1 MTTAIRVLHLEDDP
15 ADAQRIG
22 AGLQAEDLACDIAW
36 VQTREDFIAALQ
48 RQAFDLVLCDYE
60 VGGLELLRQ
69 VLQQQPGILL
79 IVMSAELLT
88 EEEGVECMKAGATD
102 YVIKR
107 RLRRLGYSVRRAI
120 AERQHMA
127 ALRQVEDDLRALN
140 ADLEARVHLRTAEL
154 ETANAFLN
162 SVIQHIP
169 YQVIVK
175 NANDLKIVRVNRS
188 VEELTGRSQQEL
200 LGKTVHDFVSSKEEA
215 DFFTAK
221 DKEALALG
229 REVDIPEETLHTRDG
244 SVRVLHAKK
253 IPILDEAG
261 QPRYVLTMSEDVTE
275 RKKKEREIERLNAAL
290 AQRSAEVEAAN
301 RAKSTFLATMSHEI
315 RTPMNGMLGM
325 LELLSLTELDAEQ
338 RETLGLVRESSRS
351 LLRII
356 DDILDFSKIE
366 AGKLEVRPEVVSI
379 KRLIEEVQ
387 SIYLGNASS
396 KGLIVRRMVDPRI
409 SPALRVDPVRL
420 RQILNNFVS
429 NAIKFTSEGWID
441 INVQWLG
448 RAEGQE
454 NLRFEVKDTGI
465 GISPEDQQRL
475 FQPFSQADGDEAR
488 RRPGG
493 TGLGLVISRQLAQ
506 MMGGSISLESE
517 PGKGTTITLEL
528 SLPIA
533 EPLPGSDAD
542 GARALPAATAMRRM
556 APGTAQAETEGTLV
570 LLVDDHPVNR
580 MLLLRQ
586 VRTLGYAAQ
595 TADDGVQ
602 ALEMWKSGRFGLVIT
617 DCHMPH
623 MDGYELARSIRSA
636 GVRRGARARAD
647 HRLHRQR
654 AAGGGRGVLRRRHGR
669 LPGQAGG
676 TGAADRK
683 ARSMAAASPG
693 PLAARRSR
701 RLKPGGRPLRQ
712 PDRPGAPHGEMRWRR
727 VDGGRGSCSLPAN
740 LRGRLGR
747 TQAGGGRRRRR
758 PGHPVRPPHG
768 GRQQDGRCARV
779 RSRMREH
786 RARQPHRRLEGGSR
800 RHVGVRAGT
809 DAPGCLFRGSQG
821 NGLTGKSG
829 PFDFG
834 CRIRPLRGR
843 PSTSAEAPSP
853 TEDQRHR
860 CLRGQL
866 VIGAQ
871 TVGSTERSD
880 LRS

>member
-1 MTTAIRVLHLEDDP
+1 MTAAIRLLHLEDDP
-15 ADAQRIG
+15 ADAERIRG
-22 AGLQAEDLACDIAW
+22 RLQDEELACDIVW
-36 VQTREDFIAALQ
+36 VQTREDFVSTLQ
-48 RQAFDLVLCDYE
+48 RRAFDLVLSDYE
-60 VGGLELLRQ
+60 IGGAELLRQ
-69 VLQQQPGILL
+69 VLQQQPELLL
-79 IVMSAELLT
+79 IVISTGLT
-88 EEEGVECMKAGATD
+88 EEEAVDCMKAGATD
-102 YVIKR
+102 YVLKQ
-107 RLRRLGYSVRRAI
+107 RLGRLGFSVRRAL
-120 AERQHMA
+120 AEQRQKA
-127 ALRQVEDDLRALN
+127 ALRQAEEDLRALN
-140 ADLEARVHLRTAEL
+140 ADLEARVGLRTAEL

-175 NANDLKIVRVNRS
+175 DANDLKIVRVNRS
-188 VEELTGRSQQEL
+188 MEEMTGRSQQEL
-200 LGKTVHDFVSSKEEA
+200 LGKTAYEFVSSKEEA

-244 SVRVLHAKK
+244 SVHVLHAKK

-261 QPRYVLTMSEDVTE
+261 QPRYVLTMAEDVTE

-290 AQRSAEVEAAN
+290 AQRSTEVEAAN
-301 RAKSTFLATMSHEI
+301 RAKGTFLATMSHEI

-325 LELLSLTELDAEQ
+325 LELLSLTELDAGQ

-396 KGLIVRRMVDPRI
+396 KGLIVRRMVDARI

-448 RAEGQE
+448 RSEGQE

-493 TGLGLVISRQLAQ
+493 TGLGLVISRQLAK
-506 MMGGSISLESE
+506 MMGGSISLEST
-517 PGKGTTITLEL
+517 PGKGSTITLEL
-528 SLPIA
+528 SLPVA
-533 EPLPGSDAD
+533 EPLPGSGAD
-542 GARALPAATAMRRM
+542 SARTLPATTAMRRM
-556 APGTAQAETEGTLV
+556 APGTAQAEAEGTLV

-586 VRTLGYAAQ
+586 VRTLGFAAQ

-602 ALEMWKSGRFGLVIT
+602 ALELWKSGRFGLVIT

-623 MDGYELARSIRSA
+623 MDGYELARSIRGLESDA
-636 GVRRGARARAD
+636 GGERVPIVACTANALQGEAETC
-647 HRLHRQR
+647 L
-654 AAGGGRGVLRRRHGR
+654 AAGMDDFLVKPVELAQLTEKLDRW
-669 LPGQAGG
+669 LP
-676 TGAADRK
+676 
-683 ARSMAAASPG
+683 
-693 PLAARRSR
+693 
-701 RLKPGGRPLRQ
+701 
-712 PDRPGAPHGEMRWRR
+712 
-727 VDGGRGSCSLPAN
+727 LP
-740 LRGRLGR
+740 
-747 TQAGGGRRRRR
+747 Q
-758 PGHPVRPPHG
+758 
-768 GRQQDGRCARV
+768 
-779 RSRMREH
+779 
-786 RARQPHRRLEGGSR
+786 
-800 RHVGVRAGT
+800 
-809 DAPGCLFRGSQG
+809 
-821 NGLTGKSG
+821 
-829 PFDFG
+829 
-834 CRIRPLRGR
+834 
-843 PSTSAEAPSP
+843 APSP
-853 TEDQRHR
+853 PAAPAGSSPEAAPSISPIDQALLTATCGGDASMVGEVLAAFRRTCEDDSAGLGQAVAAGNLAQVTQFAHR
-860 CLRGQL
+860 MAGAGKM
-866 VIGAQ
+866 IGALAFAAACEDI
-871 TVGSTERSD
+871 ERASRIGD
-880 LRS
+880 WKVVLAGMSAFEQERTRLAAYFEWRKEAS

>member
-1 MTTAIRVLHLEDDP
+1 MTTAIRVLHFEDDA
-15 ADAQRIG
+15 ADAQRIA
-22 AGLQAEDLACDIAW
+22 AGLRAEDLNCDITW
-36 VQTREDFIAALQ
+36 VQTREDLIAALE
-48 RQAFDLVLCDYE
+48 REAFDLVLCDYE
-60 VGGLELLRQ
+60 AGGMALLRQ
-69 VLQQQPGILL
+69 VLQEHPGILM
-79 IVMSAELLT
+79 IVVTAELMS
-88 EEEGVECMKAGATD
+88 EEEGVECLEAGATD

-120 AERQHMA
+120 AERQHLA
-127 ALRQVEDDLRALN
+127 ALCQVEDDLRALN

-162 SVIQHIP
+162 SVIHHIP

-175 NANDLKIVRVNRS
+175 DAKDLKVVRVNRAM
-188 VEELTGRSQQEL
+188 ETLTGRRQEEL
-200 LGKTVHDFVSSKEEA
+200 LGKTAYEFVNSKAEA

-221 DKEALALG
+221 DREALALG
-229 REVDIPEETLHTRDG
+229 REVDIPAEELHTRDG

-275 RKKKEREIERLNAAL
+275 RTKKEREIERLNATL

-325 LELLSLTELDAEQ
+325 LELLSLTELDSEQ

-379 KRLIEEVQ
+379 KRVIEEVQ

-396 KGLIVRRMVDPRI
+396 KGLIVRRMVDPRV

-448 RAEGQE
+448 RSNGQE
-454 NLRFEVKDTGI
+454 SLRFEVKDTGI

-475 FQPFSQADGDEAR
+475 FQPFSQAEGEDAR
-488 RRPGG
+488 KRPSG

-506 MMGGSISLESE
+506 MMGGTINLDSA
-517 PGKGTTITLEL
+517 PGKGSTISLEL
-528 SLPIA
+528 SLPVA
-533 EPLPGSDAD
+533 EPPPGSGAD
-542 GARALPAATAMRRM
+542 GARALPAGSAVRRM
-556 APGTAQAETEGTLV
+556 APGIAQAEKEGTLV

-602 ALEMWKSGRFGLVIT
+602 ALQMWKSGRFGLVIT

-623 MDGYELARSIRSA
+623 MDGYELARSIRR
-636 GVRRGARARAD
+636 VEAD
-647 HRLHRQR
+647 EKRERVPIIACTANALQGEAEACL
-654 AAGGGRGVLRRRHGR
+654 AAGMDAFLVKPVELAQLIDKLDRW
-669 LPGQAGG
+669 LPLP
-676 TGAADRK
+676 RP
-683 ARSMAAASPG
+683 AS
-693 PLAARRSR
+693 PLAAPAASAPAAATSAGPIDQA
-701 RLKPGGRPLRQ
+701 LLTATCGGDVSMVGEVLAAFQRTCEDDSGGLRQ
-712 PDRPGAPHGEMRWRR
+712 AVATDDVAQVTQFAHRMAGASKMVGALAFAAACENIERASRNGDWKA
-727 VDGGRGSCSLPAN
+727 VLGGMPAFEQERTR
-740 LRGRLGR
+740 LAAYFEGR
-747 TQAGGGRRRRR
+747 
-758 PGHPVRPPHG
+758 
-768 GRQQDGRCARV
+768 
-779 RSRMREH
+779 
-786 RARQPHRRLEGGSR
+786 
-800 RHVGVRAGT
+800 
-809 DAPGCLFRGSQG
+809 
-821 NGLTGKSG
+821 K
-829 PFDFG
+829 
-834 CRIRPLRGR
+834 
-843 PSTSAEAPSP
+843 
-853 TEDQRHR
+853 
-860 CLRGQL
+860 
-866 VIGAQ
+866 Q
-871 TVGSTERSD
+871 TA
-880 LRS
+880 

>member
-1 MTTAIRVLHLEDDP
+1 MA
-15 ADAQRIG
+15 
-22 AGLQAEDLACDIAW
+22 
-36 VQTREDFIAALQ
+36 
-48 RQAFDLVLCDYE
+48 
-60 VGGLELLRQ
+60 LLRQ
-69 VLQQQPGILL
+69 VLQQHPGILL
-79 IVMSAELLT
+79 IVVTAELLP
-88 EEEGVECMKAGATD
+88 EEEGVECLEAGATD

-107 RLRRLGYSVRRAI
+107 RLRRLGYAVRRAI

-127 ALRQVEDDLRALN
+127 ALRQVEDHLRALN

-162 SVIQHIP
+162 SVIHHIP

-175 NANDLKIVRVNRS
+175 DAKDLKVIRVNRS
-188 VEELTGRSQQEL
+188 AEDMTGRSEQEL
-200 LGKTVHDFVSSKEEA
+200 LGKTARDFVSSKEEA

-244 SVRVLHAKK
+244 SVHILHAKK

-261 QPRYVLTMSEDVTE
+261 QPRWLLTMSEDVTE

-315 RTPMNGMLGM
+315 RTPMHGMLGM

-338 RETLGLVRESSRS
+338 RETLGLVRESSRA

-448 RAEGQE
+448 RSNGQE
-454 NLRFEVKDTGI
+454 SLRFEVKDTGI

-475 FQPFSQADGDEAR
+475 FQPFSQAEGEDAR
-488 RRPGG
+488 KRPSG

-506 MMGGSISLESE
+506 MMGGTINLDSA
-517 PGKGTTITLEL
+517 PGKGSTISLEL
-528 SLPIA
+528 SLPVA
-533 EPLPGSDAD
+533 EPPPGSGAD
-542 GARALPAATAMRRM
+542 GARALPAGSAVRRM
-556 APGTAQAETEGTLV
+556 APGIAQAEKEGTLV

-602 ALEMWKSGRFGLVIT
+602 ALQMWKSGRFGLVIT

-623 MDGYELARSIRSA
+623 MDGYELARSIRR
-636 GVRRGARARAD
+636 VEAD
-647 HRLHRQR
+647 EKRERVPIIACTANALQGEAEACL
-654 AAGGGRGVLRRRHGR
+654 AAGMDAFLVKPVELAQLIDKLDRW
-669 LPGQAGG
+669 LPLP
-676 TGAADRK
+676 RP
-683 ARSMAAASPG
+683 AS
-693 PLAARRSR
+693 PLAAPAASAPAAATSAGPIDQA
-701 RLKPGGRPLRQ
+701 LLTATCGGDVSMVGEVLAAFQRTCEDDSGGLRQ
-712 PDRPGAPHGEMRWRR
+712 AVATDDVAQVTQFAHRMAGASKMVGALAFAAACENIERASRNGDWKA
-727 VDGGRGSCSLPAN
+727 VLGGMPAFEQERTR
-740 LRGRLGR
+740 LAAYFEGR
-747 TQAGGGRRRRR
+747 
-758 PGHPVRPPHG
+758 
-768 GRQQDGRCARV
+768 
-779 RSRMREH
+779 
-786 RARQPHRRLEGGSR
+786 
-800 RHVGVRAGT
+800 
-809 DAPGCLFRGSQG
+809 
-821 NGLTGKSG
+821 K
-829 PFDFG
+829 
-834 CRIRPLRGR
+834 
-843 PSTSAEAPSP
+843 
-853 TEDQRHR
+853 
-860 CLRGQL
+860 
-866 VIGAQ
+866 Q
-871 TVGSTERSD
+871 TA
-880 LRS
+880 

>member
-1 MTTAIRVLHLEDDP
+1 MTAPIRVLHLEDDP
-15 ADAQRIG
+15 ADAERIR
-22 AGLQAEDLACDIAW
+22 AGLQAEGLACDIAW

-48 RQAFDLVLCDYE
+48 RQAFDLVLSDYE
-60 VGGLELLRQ
+60 VGGVPLLRQ
-69 VLQQQPGILL
+69 VLQQHPGILL
-79 IVMSAELLT
+79 IVVTAELLP
-88 EEEGVECMKAGATD
+88 EEEGVACLEAGATD

-169 YQVIVK
+169 YQVLVK
-175 NANDLKIVRVNRS
+175 NADDLKLVRVNRS
-188 VEELTGRSQQEL
+188 VEKLLGRTEQEL
-200 LGKTVHDFVSSKEEA
+200 LGKTARDFVNSKEEA

-261 QPRYVLTMSEDVTE
+261 QPRWLLTISEDVTE

-366 AGKLEVRPEVVSI
+366 AGKLAVRPEVVSI

-448 RAEGQE
+448 RVEGQE
-454 NLRFEVKDTGI
+454 SLRFEVKDTGI

-506 MMGGSISLESE
+506 MMGGSISLESA
-517 PGKGTTITLEL
+517 PGKGSTITLDL
-528 SLPIA
+528 SLPVA
-533 EPLPGSDAD
+533 ESPPGSDAD
-542 GARALPAATAMRRM
+542 SAHALPAATAMRRM

-602 ALEMWKSGRFGLVIT
+602 ALELWKSGRFGLVIT

-623 MDGYELARSIRSA
+623 MDGYELARSIRALESDA
-636 GVRRGARARAD
+636 GRERVPIVACTANALQGEAEAC
-647 HRLHRQR
+647 L
-654 AAGGGRGVLRRRHGR
+654 AAGMDDFLVKPVELAQLTEKLDRW
-669 LPGQAGG
+669 LP
-676 TGAADRK
+676 
-683 ARSMAAASPG
+683 
-693 PLAARRSR
+693 
-701 RLKPGGRPLRQ
+701 
-712 PDRPGAPHGEMRWRR
+712 
-727 VDGGRGSCSLPAN
+727 LP
-740 LRGRLGR
+740 
-747 TQAGGGRRRRR
+747 Q
-758 PGHPVRPPHG
+758 
-768 GRQQDGRCARV
+768 
-779 RSRMREH
+779 
-786 RARQPHRRLEGGSR
+786 
-800 RHVGVRAGT
+800 
-809 DAPGCLFRGSQG
+809 
-821 NGLTGKSG
+821 
-829 PFDFG
+829 
-834 CRIRPLRGR
+834 
-843 PSTSAEAPSP
+843 APSP
-853 TEDQRHR
+853 PAAPAGSSPQAAPCVSPIDQALLTATCGGDASMVGEVLAAFRRTCEDDSAGLRQALAVDDVAQVTQFAHR
-860 CLRGQL
+860 MAGASKMVGALAFAAACENIERASRIGDWKAVLAGMSAFEQERMCLAAYFEGRKE
-866 VIGAQ
+866 
-871 TVGSTERSD
+871 TS
-880 LRS
+880 

>member
-15 ADAQRIG
+15 ADAERIG
-22 AGLQAEDLACDIAW
+22 AGLQAEDLDCDITW
-36 VQTREDFIAALQ
+36 VQTREDFIAVLQ
-48 RQAFDLVLCDYE
+48 RQAFDLVLCDFE
-60 VGGLELLRQ
+60 VGGMALLRR
-69 VLQQQPGILL
+69 VLQQHPGILL
-79 IVMSAELLT
+79 IVVSATLLS
-88 EEEGVECMKAGATD
+88 EEEGVECMEAGATD
-102 YVIKR
+102 YVIKL

-127 ALRQVEDDLRALN
+127 ALREVEDDLRALN

-169 YQVIVK
+169 YQILVK
-175 NANDLKIVRVNRS
+175 NADDLKLVRVNRA
-188 VEELTGRSQQEL
+188 VEKLLGRTEQEL
-200 LGKTVHDFVSSKEEA
+200 LGKTARDFVNSKAEA

-244 SVRVLHAKK
+244 SERVLHAKK

-261 QPRYVLTMSEDVTE
+261 RPRYLLTMSEDVTE

-301 RAKSTFLATMSHEI
+301 RAKGTFLATMSHEI

-366 AGKLEVRPEVVSI
+366 AGKLEIRPEVVSI

-441 INVQWLG
+441 VNVQWLG
-448 RAEGQE
+448 RAQGQE

-465 GISPEDQQRL
+465 GISHEDQQRL
-475 FQPFSQADGDEAR
+475 FQPFGQVEGDEAR
-488 RRPGG
+488 RRPSG

-506 MMGGSISLESE
+506 MMGGAITLESE
-517 PGKGTTITLEL
+517 PGKGTTLTLEL
-528 SLPIA
+528 TLPVA
-533 EPLPGSDAD
+533 EPLPAHGAD
-542 GARALPAATAMRRM
+542 GAGARPAATAMRRM

-570 LLVDDHPVNR
+570 LVVDDHPINR
-580 MLLLRQ
+580 MLLVRQ
-586 VRTLGYAAQ
+586 VRTLGYAAL

-602 ALEMWKSGRFGLVIT
+602 GLEMWKSGRFGLVIT
-617 DCHMPH
+617 DRHMPH
-623 MDGYELARSIRSA
+623 MDGYELVRSIRKLESDA
-636 GVRRGARARAD
+636 GRERVPIIACTANALQGEAEACF
-647 HRLHRQR
+647 
-654 AAGGGRGVLRRRHGR
+654 AAGMDDFLVKPVELAQLTAKLDRW
-669 LPGQAGG
+669 LP
-676 TGAADRK
+676 
-683 ARSMAAASPG
+683 
-693 PLAARRSR
+693 
-701 RLKPGGRPLRQ
+701 
-712 PDRPGAPHGEMRWRR
+712 
-727 VDGGRGSCSLPAN
+727 LP
-740 LRGRLGR
+740 
-747 TQAGGGRRRRR
+747 Q
-758 PGHPVRPPHG
+758 
-768 GRQQDGRCARV
+768 
-779 RSRMREH
+779 
-786 RARQPHRRLEGGSR
+786 
-800 RHVGVRAGT
+800 
-809 DAPGCLFRGSQG
+809 
-821 NGLTGKSG
+821 
-829 PFDFG
+829 
-834 CRIRPLRGR
+834 
-843 PSTSAEAPSP
+843 APSP
-853 TEDQRHR
+853 PAADAGASPQAAPSVGPIDQALLTANCGGDASMVGEVLAAFQRTCEDDSAGLRQAVATDDVAQVTQFAHR
-860 CLRGQL
+860 MAGASKMVGALAFATACENIDRASR
-866 VIGAQ
+866 IGDWKVVLAGMSAFEQEQ
-871 TVGSTERSD
+871 TRLAAFFEGRKESA
-880 LRS
+880 

>member
-1 MTTAIRVLHLEDDP
+1 MTTAIRVLHLEDDA

-22 AGLQAEDLACDIAW
+22 AGLRAEDLACDITW

-60 VGGLELLRQ
+60 VGGMALLRQ
-69 VLQQQPGILL
+69 VLQQHPGILL
-79 IVMSAELLT
+79 IVVTAELMS
-88 EEEGVECMKAGATD
+88 EEEGVECLEAGATD

-127 ALRQVEDDLRALN
+127 ALREVEDDLRALN

-162 SVIQHIP
+162 SVIHHIP

-175 NANDLKIVRVNRS
+175 DAKDLKVIRVNRAM
-188 VEELTGRSQQEL
+188 ETLTGRTQQEL
-200 LGKTVHDFVSSKEEA
+200 LGKTAYEFVSSKEEA

-221 DKEALALG
+221 DREALALG
-229 REVDIPEETLHTRDG
+229 REVDIPAEELHTRDG
-244 SVRVLHAKK
+244 SVRVIHAKK

-261 QPRYVLTMSEDVTE
+261 QPRYVLTMSEDITE
-275 RKKKEREIERLNAAL
+275 RKKKEREIERLNVTL

-396 KGLIVRRMVDPRI
+396 KGLIVRRMVDPRV

-448 RAEGQE
+448 REDGLE
-454 NLRFEVKDTGI
+454 SLRFEVKDTGI

-475 FQPFSQADGDEAR
+475 FQPFSQAEGDEAR
-488 RRPGG
+488 KRPSG

-506 MMGGSISLESE
+506 MMGGSINLESA
-517 PGKGTTITLEL
+517 PGKGSTISLEL
-528 SLPIA
+528 SLPVA
-533 EPLPGSDAD
+533 EPLPGSGAD
-542 GARALPAATAMRRM
+542 GARALPAGSAMRRM

-602 ALEMWKSGRFGLVIT
+602 ALQMWKSGRFGLVIT

-623 MDGYELARSIRSA
+623 MDGYELARSIRRVESDEGRPRVPIVA
-636 GVRRGARARAD
+636 CTANALQGEAEAC
-647 HRLHRQR
+647 L
-654 AAGGGRGVLRRRHGR
+654 AAGMDAFLVKPVELAQLIEKLDRW
-669 LPGQAGG
+669 LP
-676 TGAADRK
+676 
-683 ARSMAAASPG
+683 
-693 PLAARRSR
+693 
-701 RLKPGGRPLRQ
+701 
-712 PDRPGAPHGEMRWRR
+712 
-727 VDGGRGSCSLPAN
+727 LPA
-740 LRGRLGR
+740 
-747 TQAGGGRRRRR
+747 Q
-758 PGHPVRPPHG
+758 
-768 GRQQDGRCARV
+768 
-779 RSRMREH
+779 
-786 RARQPHRRLEGGSR
+786 
-800 RHVGVRAGT
+800 
-809 DAPGCLFRGSQG
+809 
-821 NGLTGKSG
+821 
-829 PFDFG
+829 
-834 CRIRPLRGR
+834 
-843 PSTSAEAPSP
+843 APSP
-853 TEDQRHR
+853 PAGVAASSAETAASSAGPIDQALLTATCGGDASMVGEVLAAFRRTCEDDSGGLRQAVATDDVAQVTQFAHR
-860 CLRGQL
+860 MA
-866 VIGAQ
+866 GASKM
-871 TVGSTERSD
+871 VGALAFAAACETIERASRNGD
-880 LRS
+880 WKAVLAGMPGFEQERVRLAAYFEGRKQAA

>member
-1 MTTAIRVLHLEDDP
+1 MTTAIRVLHFEDDA
-15 ADAQRIG
+15 ADAQRIA
-22 AGLQAEDLACDIAW
+22 AGLRAEDLNCDITW
-36 VQTREDFIAALQ
+36 VQTREDLIAALE
-48 RQAFDLVLCDYE
+48 REAFDLVLCDYE
-60 VGGLELLRQ
+60 AGGMALLRQ
-69 VLQQQPGILL
+69 VLQEHPGILM
-79 IVMSAELLT
+79 IVVTAELMS
-88 EEEGVECMKAGATD
+88 EEEGVECLEAGATD

-120 AERQHMA
+120 AERQHLA
-127 ALRQVEDDLRALN
+127 ALCQVEDDLRALN

-162 SVIQHIP
+162 SVIHHIP

-175 NANDLKIVRVNRS
+175 DAKDLKVVRVNRAM
-188 VEELTGRSQQEL
+188 ETLTGRRQEEL
-200 LGKTVHDFVSSKEEA
+200 LGKTAYEFVNSKAEA

-221 DKEALALG
+221 DREALALG
-229 REVDIPEETLHTRDG
+229 REVDIPAEELHTRDG

-275 RKKKEREIERLNAAL
+275 RTKKEREIERLNATL

-379 KRLIEEVQ
+379 KRVIEEVQ

-396 KGLIVRRMVDPRI
+396 KGLIVRRMVDPRV

-448 RAEGQE
+448 RSDGQE
-454 NLRFEVKDTGI
+454 SLRFEVKDTGI

-475 FQPFSQADGDEAR
+475 FQPFSQAEGEDAR
-488 RRPGG
+488 KRPSG

-506 MMGGSISLESE
+506 MMGGTINLDSA
-517 PGKGTTITLEL
+517 PGKGSTISLEL
-528 SLPIA
+528 SLPVA
-533 EPLPGSDAD
+533 EPPPGSGAD
-542 GARALPAATAMRRM
+542 GARALPAGSAVRRM
-556 APGTAQAETEGTLV
+556 APGIAQAEKEGTLV

-602 ALEMWKSGRFGLVIT
+602 ALQMWKSGRFGLVIT

-623 MDGYELARSIRSA
+623 MDGYELARSIRR
-636 GVRRGARARAD
+636 VEAD
-647 HRLHRQR
+647 EKRERVPIIACTANALQGEAEACL
-654 AAGGGRGVLRRRHGR
+654 AAGMDAFLVKPVELAQLIDKLDRW
-669 LPGQAGG
+669 LPLP
-676 TGAADRK
+676 RP
-683 ARSMAAASPG
+683 AS
-693 PLAARRSR
+693 PLAAPAASAPAAATSAGPIDQA
-701 RLKPGGRPLRQ
+701 LLTATCGGDVSMVGEVLAAFQRTCEDDSGGLRQ
-712 PDRPGAPHGEMRWRR
+712 AVATDDVAQVTQFAHRMAGASKMVGALAFAAACENIERASRNGDWKA
-727 VDGGRGSCSLPAN
+727 VLGGMPAFEQERTR
-740 LRGRLGR
+740 LAAYFEGR
-747 TQAGGGRRRRR
+747 
-758 PGHPVRPPHG
+758 
-768 GRQQDGRCARV
+768 
-779 RSRMREH
+779 
-786 RARQPHRRLEGGSR
+786 
-800 RHVGVRAGT
+800 
-809 DAPGCLFRGSQG
+809 
-821 NGLTGKSG
+821 K
-829 PFDFG
+829 
-834 CRIRPLRGR
+834 
-843 PSTSAEAPSP
+843 
-853 TEDQRHR
+853 
-860 CLRGQL
+860 
-866 VIGAQ
+866 Q
-871 TVGSTERSD
+871 TA
-880 LRS
+880 

>member
-1 MTTAIRVLHLEDDP
+1 MTVAIRVLHLEDDP

-22 AGLQAEDLACDIAW
+22 AGLQAENLNCDITW
-36 VQTREDFIAALQ
+36 VRTREDFIAALQ

-60 VGGLELLRQ
+60 VGGVAL
-69 VLQQQPGILL
+69 LQQALAQQPELLL
-79 IVMSAELLT
+79 IVISTGMLT
-88 EEEGVECMKAGATD
+88 EEEAVDCMKAGATD
-102 YVIKR
+102 YVLKQ
-107 RLRRLGYSVRRAI
+107 RLRRLGFSVRRAI

-127 ALRQVEDDLRALN
+127 ALRRAEEDLRALN

-169 YQVIVK
+169 YHVIVK
-175 NANDLKIVRVNRS
+175 NALDLKLVRVNRAL
-188 VEELTGRSQQEL
+188 EELTGRSQQEL
-200 LGKTVHDFVSSKEEA
+200 LGKTVHDFVSSTEEA

-229 REVDIPEETLHTRDG
+229 REVDIPEETLHAHDG

-261 QPRYVLTMSEDVTE
+261 QPRYLLTISEDVTE

-315 RTPMNGMLGM
+315 RTPMHGMLGM

-366 AGKLEVRPEVVSI
+366 AGKLEVRPEVVSV

-448 RAEGQE
+448 RSEGQE

-493 TGLGLVISRQLAQ
+493 TGLGLVIARQLSQ

-517 PGKGTTITLEL
+517 SGKGTTMTLEL
-528 SLPIA
+528 TLPVA
-533 EPLPGSDAD
+533 EPLPGSGDS
-542 GARALPAATAMRRM
+542 ARALPATMAMRRT
-556 APGTAQAETEGTLV
+556 APGTAQAEMEGTLV
-570 LLVDDHPVNR
+570 LLADDHPVNR
-580 MLLLRQ
+580 LLLLRQ

-602 ALEMWKSGRFGLVIT
+602 ALEMWKSGHFGLVIT
-617 DCHMPH
+617 DCHMPR
-623 MDGYELARSIRSA
+623 MDGYELARSIRALESDTGRERVPIVA
-636 GVRRGARARAD
+636 CTANALQGEAEAC
-647 HRLHRQR
+647 L
-654 AAGGGRGVLRRRHGR
+654 AAGMDDFLVKPVELAQLIEKLDRW
-669 LPGQAGG
+669 LPLPQAPSPP
-676 TGAADRK
+676 AAPAGSSPK
-683 ARSMAAASPG
+683 AAPAASPIDQALLTATCG
-693 PLAARRSR
+693 GDASVVGEVLAAFRRTCEDDSAR
-701 RLKPGGRPLRQ
+701 LRQ
-712 PDRPGAPHGEMRWRR
+712 AVAVDDVAQVTQFAHRMAGASKMVGALAFAAACENIERASR
-727 VDGGRGSCSLPAN
+727 VGDWKAVL
-740 LRGRLGR
+740 
-747 TQAGGGRRRRR
+747 AGMSAFE
-758 PGHPVRPPHG
+758 PE
-768 GRQQDGRCARV
+768 
-779 RSRMREH
+779 RMRL
-786 RARQPHRRLEGGSR
+786 AAYLEGR
-800 RHVGVRAGT
+800 KDMA
-809 DAPGCLFRGSQG
+809 
-821 NGLTGKSG
+821 
-829 PFDFG
+829 
-834 CRIRPLRGR
+834 
-843 PSTSAEAPSP
+843 
-853 TEDQRHR
+853 
-860 CLRGQL
+860 
-866 VIGAQ
+866 
-871 TVGSTERSD
+871 
-880 LRS
+880 